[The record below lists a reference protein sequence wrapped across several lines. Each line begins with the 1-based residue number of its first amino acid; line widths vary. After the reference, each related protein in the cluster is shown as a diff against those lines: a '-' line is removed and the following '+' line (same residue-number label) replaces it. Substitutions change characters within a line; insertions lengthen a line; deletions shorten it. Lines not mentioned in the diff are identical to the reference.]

1 MEYNLFDQAHYTPHL
16 HEKFPEHG
24 SKGKDA
30 LQIPS
35 LQRSR
40 LLLGRHLTVPNP
52 QEDKNK
58 RIDCER
64 FSVDTKGGIP
74 REQNRELTTT

>member
-1 MEYNLFDQAHYTPHL
+1 MVTDNIETDLDITNGAQGEIVDIIPHP
-16 HEKFPEHG
+16 EKP
-24 SKGKDA
+24 
-30 LQIPS
+30 PM
-35 LQRSR
+35 
-40 LLLGRHLTVPNP
+40 LGRHLTVPNP

-58 RIDCER
+58 GNEIER